1 MKRSVQ
7 LLLALFAAATLA
19 ACTTTEPAEDTTD
32 TTAQQEADA
41 AAAAEAEALARQRA
55 AEEAERQRI
64 AALLENNVIY
74 FDFDSDAI
82 RSGDMELIEVH
93 AKHIQSTGKNVVL
106 EGHADERGTPEYNL
120 ALGER
125 RAKSVAQ
132 MMRTYGVA
140 DSQIE
145 VISFGEESPANPAHN
160 EEAWQENRRVVIKYQ

>member
-7 LLLALFAAATLA
+7 LLLALTAALTLA
-19 ACTTTEPAEDTTD
+19 ACSTTKPEEEQVD
-32 TTAQQEADA
+32 TTAQEDA
-41 AAAAEAEALARQRA
+41 AAQAEAEALARQRA

-64 AALLENNVIY
+64 AALLENNVVY
-74 FDFDSDAI
+74 FDFDDDSI
-82 RSGDMELIEVH
+82 RSEYVELLEAH
-93 AKHIQSTGKNVVL
+93 AKYIQSSGKSVVL

-132 MMRTYGVA
+132 LMRTYGVS
-140 DSQIE
+140 DSSIE

-160 EEAWQENRRVVIKYQ
+160 EEAWQENRRVEIKYQ

>member
-7 LLLALFAAATLA
+7 LLLALTAAVTLA
-19 ACTTTEPAEDTTD
+19 ACSTTKPEEEQVDTS
-32 TTAQQEADA
+32 AQDA
-41 AAAAEAEALARQRA
+41 AAQAEAEALARQRA

-64 AALLENNVIY
+64 AALLDNNVIY
-74 FDFDSDAI
+74 FDFDDDSI
-82 RSGDMELIEVH
+82 RSEYVEVLEAH
-93 AKHIQSTGKNVVL
+93 AKYAQNSGKSVTL

-132 MMRTYGVA
+132 LMRTYGVA
-140 DSQIE
+140 NSNLD

-160 EEAWQENRRVVIKYQ
+160 EAAWQENRRVEIKYQ

>member
-7 LLLALFAAATLA
+7 LLLALTAALTLA
-19 ACTTTEPAEDTTD
+19 ACSTTKPEEEQVD
-32 TTAQQEADA
+32 TTAQEDA
-41 AAAAEAEALARQRA
+41 AAQAEAEALARQRA

-64 AALLENNVIY
+64 AALLDENVIY
-74 FDFDSDAI
+74 FDFDDDSI
-82 RSGDMELIEVH
+82 RSEYVEVLEAH
-93 AKHIQSTGKNVVL
+93 AGYAQSSGKSVVL

-132 MMRTYGVA
+132 LMRTYGVS
-140 DSQIE
+140 DSNID

-160 EEAWQENRRVVIKYQ
+160 EEAWQENRRVEIKYQ